1 MESYANEMPTFG
13 DLTNVSVEKLEDLNT
28 VLATILALP
37 IARDTY
43 AQIIDGKPTRTPY
56 SEDNKASQSGTG
68 NIRSVSGK
76 SKPTDWALQEYE
88 KIRKAFAP
96 QNLPIDLKVRGP
108 SLMIHFSRPD
118 ST

>member
-1 MESYANEMPTFG
+1 MESYANEMPNFG
-13 DLTNVSVEKLEDLNT
+13 DLTNVSVEKLEELNA

-37 IARDTY
+37 VARDTY

-68 NIRSVSGK
+68 NIRSVSGR
-76 SKPTDWALQEYE
+76 SKPTDRALQEYE

-96 QNLPIDLKVRGP
+96 QNLLVDLKVRDS
-108 SLMIHFSRPD
+108 SLKIRFSRPD